1 MIDPGIRFD
10 GVECTVDGERI
21 LHDIDLRLSAART
34 AVIGANGSGK
44 STFARMLNGMRPPTS
59 GRASVLGYDISQD
72 ARALRERVGFVFTN
86 PDAQILMPTAAED
99 VALSLRGLPR
109 TQRAERVHETLSRF
123 GLDDRGDQPASSLSG
138 GQRQLLAIASVL
150 ATEPD
155 LVVADEPTTLL
166 DLRNAQRIGRLL
178 LSLDAPV
185 VIVTHDLDLA
195 AACDEVVLFDAGTV
209 RGIGAPDAIIDEYRR
224 LVG

>member
-10 GVECTVDGERI
+10 GVECTVHGERI
-21 LHDIDLRLSAART
+21 LHDLDLRLSAART

-59 GRASVLGYDISQD
+59 GRASALGYDISQD

-166 DLRNAQRIGRLL
+166 DLRNAQRIGRFL

>member
-10 GVECTVDGERI
+10 GVECTVDGDRI

-59 GRASVLGYDISQD
+59 GRASVLGHDISQD